1 MEPYFNPAAED
12 RLDRLR
18 VLADK
23 LDCFIDPD
31 VALLAN
37 VAAGTVEAWNKRGTG
52 PEYFM
57 LGNRRLYPRKAF
69 VQFLETKRRERRAID
84 VKAVL

>member
-1 MEPYFNPAAED
+1 MEPDFNPAAED
-12 RLDRLR
+12 QLDRLR

-23 LDCFIDPD
+23 LDCLIDPD
-31 VALLAN
+31 ISLLGN
-37 VAAGTVEAWNKRGTG
+37 VSGKTVEAWNKRGTG

-57 LGNRRLYPRKAF
+57 FGNRRLYPRKAF
-69 VQFLETKRRERRAID
+69 AQFLETKRRERRAID